1 MQRDRW
7 STPGKA
13 RRHRSSSDG
22 RDRWQ
27 PWRRVESSGAP
38 DPHRTISVAI
48 EIIIAIV
55 FHRTEDVPR
64 NLSPRDRAIVA
75 IRSPEASSDGRRN
88 TTKNDDRG
96 PIVTLAD
103 GTTLRDRSSIVPRLD
118 LLSSRNHPNLRRRR
132 PTEIQV
138 HDRR

>member
-7 STPGKA
+7 STRGKA

-22 RDRWQ
+22 CDRWQ
-27 PWRRVESSGAP
+27 PWRRVESSSAP
-38 DPHRTISVAI
+38 DPHRTNSVAI
-48 EIIIAIV
+48 AIIISIV
-55 FHRTEDVPR
+55 FHRTADVPR

-96 PIVTLAD
+96 PIVTRSR
-103 GTTLRDRSSIVPRLD
+103 RDRSSIVPRLD

-132 PTEIQV
+132 ATEIQV
-138 HDRR
+138 HDRH

>member
-7 STPGKA
+7 STRGKA

-38 DPHRTISVAI
+38 DPHRA
-48 EIIIAIV
+48 IIIAIV
-55 FHRTEDVPR
+55 FHRTADVPR

-96 PIVTLAD
+96 QIVTRSR
-103 GTTLRDRSSIVPRLD
+103 RDRSSIVPRLD

>member
-7 STPGKA
+7 STRGKA

-27 PWRRVESSGAP
+27 SWRRVESSGAP
-38 DPHRTISVAI
+38 DPHRTNSVAI
-48 EIIIAIV
+48 AIIIAIV
-55 FHRTEDVPR
+55 FHRTADVPR

-96 PIVTLAD
+96 PIVTRSR
-103 GTTLRDRSSIVPRLD
+103 RDRSSIVPRLD